1 MASGIDTPVEY
12 IPVGKISGAYGI
24 KGWVKIY
31 SFTDPRKNIL
41 SYSPLYISQK
51 GTWVEVKV
59 IEGRLQGKGVV
70 MSLDGVTDR
79 DQVLPLV
86 GLELAIS
93 KAQIK
98 PAGEDEYYWSDL
110 IGMTV
115 VNLQDEQLGQVD
127 NLLENGAHDVL
138 VVVDRDKTERLI
150 PFVLDD
156 IVELVDLNESIIQV
170 DWKSDY

>member
-1 MASGIDTPVEY
+1 MDTSVEY
-12 IPVGKISGAYGI
+12 IPVGKISGAFGV

-31 SFTDPRKNIL
+31 SFTDPRENIL
-41 SYSPLYISQK
+41 SYSPLYLSRK
-51 GTWVEVKV
+51 GDWIEVKV
-59 IEGRLQGKGVV
+59 VEGRLQGKGVV

-86 GLELAIS
+86 GVELAIT

-98 PAGEDEYYWSDL
+98 PAGKDEYYWSDL

-127 NLLENGAHDVL
+127 SLLENGAHDVL
-138 VVVDRDKTERLI
+138 VVLDKDKTERLI
-150 PFVLDD
+150 PFVLGG
-156 IVELVDLNESIIQV
+156 IVELVDLDNKIIRV
-170 DWKSDY
+170 DWELDY